1 MAIIAITL
9 LGIANYLMPTASATQ
24 SVMRNTTAPSSMSW
38 DTHCHLFEPERY
50 PLSPNRSYTPKA
62 ATPSELLDSSPGSN
76 FLLVQAS
83 VEDGRE
89 ALLAHIQDLQSHL
102 TDENVVRAEIIFG
115 EDTELS
121 EDELLQLHRAGV
133 RVLRGYARTS
143 NNSTGTAE
151 EMKRLLMGRM
161 GEIARRYGW
170 TPSFQL
176 APAVWT
182 LLEDFPWKEELPGV
196 PVIAEHLGSVNV
208 PLNEESQHGLDSLL
222 RLMSQGV
229 LTVKINALH
238 RRGFEGHENEMDD
251 VISQLAEAA
260 PGQLIWGSDWPHV
273 NSSAT
278 GLEPADF
285 LPVNETAELEWL
297 QSFLPEKTYTDM
309 VYRTPT
315 RLFY

>member
-1 MAIIAITL
+1 MS
-9 LGIANYLMPTASATQ
+9 NNTAL
-24 SVMRNTTAPSSMSW
+24 SVMKW
-38 DTHCHLFEPERY
+38 DTHCHLFEPEGY

-62 ATPSELLDSSPGSN
+62 ATPSELLASSPGSS

-89 ALLAHIQDLQSHL
+89 ALLAHIQGLQSHL
-102 TDENVVRAEIIFG
+102 TDDNVVRAEIIFG
-115 EDTELS
+115 EDTKLS
-121 EDELLQLHRAGV
+121 DDELLQLHRAGV

-143 NNSTGTAE
+143 NNSTATAE
-151 EMKRLLMGRM
+151 QMKRLLKGRM
-161 GEIARRYGW
+161 GEIARKYGW
-170 TPSFQL
+170 IPSFQL
-176 APAVWT
+176 APVVWA

-208 PLNEESQHGLDSLL
+208 PLNEESQRGLDSLL
-222 RLMSQGV
+222 RLMRQGV

-238 RRGFEGHENEMDD
+238 RRGLKGHGDEMKD
-251 VISQLAEAA
+251 VVSQLAKAA
-260 PGQLIWGSDWPHV
+260 PEQLVWGSDWPHV

-278 GLEPADF
+278 GLEPSDF

-297 QSFLPEKTYTDM
+297 KSFLLEETYTNM